1 LPINTK
7 IILYYDKGSIVISGI
22 NQIPYSVIDPR
33 TNQLRALA
41 LHYQDIITYLQN
53 SGIQYE
59 DNVMEL
65 IPIQNLRIENINLS
79 LRAYQKKAIENW
91 IKAGKKGCIILPTGS
106 GKTIIAIK
114 LIEIINSSTLIVV
127 PTLDLMEQWTKFLSK
142 YFQKLEI
149 GNIGGGI
156 FNITGITVSTYD
168 SAYIRSSFIGNKFAF
183 VIFDELHHLAAPGYR
198 TIAEQFASPYR
209 LGLTATYEREDN
221 LHLDFPR
228 LVGGIV
234 YQSSVN
240 ELARDKHLASFTV
253 EKRYVKLLPEEEL
266 EYQKNYDQYLSY
278 LHKLGIRYDQI
289 GFQKLI
295 MISGKNQYARNAL
308 LARNKALDIALNSQ
322 SKIAELRKI
331 LSENPNRKTIIFTQH
346 NKLVYLISNNFLIP
360 FITHKSSKQE
370 REDALNGFRD
380 GRYRVLVTSKV
391 LDEGVDVPDAEL
403 GIIVSGTGSKR
414 EFIQRLGRLLRTK
427 PNFTNAKL
435 IEIISSGTSE
445 INTSVRRKQALKN
458 L

>member
-1 LPINTK
+1 MSINTK
-7 IILYYDKGSIVISGI
+7 VNLYYDKGSIVISGI
-22 NQIPYSVIDPR
+22 NQIPYSLIDPR
-33 TNQLRALA
+33 TNQLRAQA

-59 DNVMEL
+59 NNVMDL
-65 IPIQNLRIENINLS
+65 IPIPNLKIENIQLS
-79 LRAYQKKAIENW
+79 LRSYQKKAIENW
-91 IKAGKKGCIILPTGS
+91 ITAGKKGCIILPTGS

-114 LIEIINSSTLIVV
+114 LIEIVNSSTLIVV

-142 YFQKLEI
+142 YFQKIEI

-156 FNITGITVSTYD
+156 SNITGITVSTYD
-168 SAYIRSSFIGNKFAF
+168 SAFIRSSFIGNKFAF
-183 VIFDELHHLAAPGYR
+183 IIFDELHHLAAPGYR
-198 TIAEQFASPYR
+198 TIAEQFISPYR

-221 LHLDFPR
+221 LHLDFPK

-234 YQSSVN
+234 YRLSVN
-240 ELARDKHLASFTV
+240 ELAKDKHIASFIV
-253 EKRYVKLLPEEEL
+253 EKRYVKLLPEEDI
-266 EYQKNYDQYLSY
+266 EYHKNYDQYLSY
-278 LHKLGIRYDQI
+278 LRELGIRYGQI

-322 SKIAELRKI
+322 SKIEELRKI
-331 LSENPNRKTIIFTQH
+331 LIENPNIKIIIFTQH
-346 NKLVYLISNNFLIP
+346 NKLVYLISNKFLIP

-380 GRYRVLVTSKV
+380 GRYRVIVTSKV

-414 EFIQRLGRLLRTK
+414 EFIQRLGRLLRIK
-427 PNFTNAKL
+427 PNNKNAKL

-445 INTSVRRKQALKN
+445 INTSIRRKQALKN
-458 L
+458 I